1 MNPIQGIP
9 IPQANFPMPGLTQ
22 AAGAGQSAA
31 GDKSSF
37 ANVMLESLSQVNK
50 MQQDADAVVEQ
61 FFTGGDV
68 NPGQVLTAVQKAD
81 MSFRM
86 MLQMRNKLVSA
97 WQKIED
103 IRI

>member
-1 MNPIQGIP
+1 MNPIQGMQLPATNIT
-9 IPQANFPMPGLTQ
+9 MPGINPIG
-22 AAGAGQSAA
+22 GANQPNA
-31 GDKSSF
+31 GDKNSF

-50 MQQDADAVVEQ
+50 MQQDADSVVEQ

-68 NPGQVLTAVQKAD
+68 NPGQVLTGVQKAD

-86 MLQMRNKLVSA
+86 MLQMRNKLVAA